1 LRNFVFNREQRSRND
16 MQLSSI
22 SACAALLVAALVGTA
37 HAATPAPLHTELT
50 LTHIA
55 ADKWRADYVFAEP
68 ITAVELGAQAGPYR
82 KQAWRPLT
90 PGVELVAH
98 DDNEGLRSASP
109 LTKLSVEISAYD
121 DFAEGQYAPIDRFS
135 DGGWDF
141 YVGFLYGALTQGG
154 RERSMD
160 VALHLHGLP
169 DETVIAPAKP
179 GTELSGYAYFGP
191 REPTRK
197 GNVNVIIDPQAPAWL
212 REVMDDTTAKVSQFY
227 EQAFQRK
234 LIDMPLVSVAVVG
247 FDGAPGNIS
256 IKGGAVG
263 GGIAYR
269 LQGAGLVVD
278 HPKKRALMAR
288 LVAHEMAH
296 LWQVNLTRGGIGGD
310 DAWIHEGGAEAI
322 MLEAVRATGIFTEDA
337 SNQYAQDLL
346 KECDQLKDDVTV
358 NRGLYA
364 CGFKR
369 FHGYAMAPVPL
380 WRAMMASSEG
390 SGEFYSEPMIRAIL
404 KQ

>member
-1 LRNFVFNREQRSRND
+1 ML
-16 MQLSSI
+16 
-22 SACAALLVAALVGTA
+22 AALMGTA
-37 HAATPAPLHTELT
+37 QAAAPAPLRTELT

-68 ITAVELGAQAGPYR
+68 VTAIELGAQVGTYR
-82 KQAWRPLT
+82 KQAWRALT
-90 PGVELVAH
+90 PGVELIAH
-98 DDNEGLRSASP
+98 DDSEGMRSASP
-109 LTKLSVEISAYD
+109 LTKLSVEISAHD
-121 DFAEGQYAPIDRFS
+121 DFVEGQYAPIDRFS

-141 YVGFLYGALTQGG
+141 YLGFLYGALTQGT
-154 RERSMD
+154 RERTMD
-160 VALHLHGLP
+160 AALQLRGLP
-169 DETVIAPAKP
+169 GEAVIAPAKP
-179 GTELSGYAYFGP
+179 GAELSGYAYFGP
-191 REPTRK
+191 LKPARM

-212 REVMDDTTAKVSQFY
+212 RDVLEDTTAKVSQFY

-234 LIDMPLVSVAVVG
+234 LIDKPLVSVAVVG
-247 FDGAPGNIS
+247 FEGAPGSIS

-269 LQGAGLVVD
+269 LQGAGLVDD

-296 LWQVNLTRGGIGGD
+296 LWQVNLTRGGIGGS

-322 MLEAVRATGIFTEDA
+322 MLEALRATGIFTEEA
-337 SNQYAQDLL
+337 SDQYAQGLL
-346 KECDQLKDDVTV
+346 KECEQLKDDVTV

-380 WRAMMASSEG
+380 WRAMMTSSEG
-390 SGEFYSEPMIRAIL
+390 SGEFYSEPMIRTIL

>member
-1 LRNFVFNREQRSRND
+1 MRYFFFNREQRSRNG

-22 SACAALLVAALVGTA
+22 SAYAGLLLAALVGTA
-37 HAATPAPLHTELT
+37 HAATPAPLRTELT

-68 ITAVELGAQAGPYR
+68 VTAVELGAQIGPYR

-109 LTKLSVEISAYD
+109 LTRLSVEISAYD

-141 YVGFLYGALTQGG
+141 YLGFLYGALTQGG
-154 RERSMD
+154 RERTMD
-160 VALHLHGLP
+160 VTLHLHGLP
-169 DETVIAPAKP
+169 GETVIAPAKP
-179 GTELSGYAYFGP
+179 GTELTGYAYFGP
-191 REPTRK
+191 RKPVRM

-212 REVMDDTTAKVSQFY
+212 RDVLDDTTAKVSQFY

-234 LIDMPLVSVAVVG
+234 LIDMPLISVALVG

-269 LQGAGLVVD
+269 LQGAGLVDD
-278 HPKKRALMAR
+278 HPKKRAYMAR

-296 LWQVNLTRGGIGGD
+296 LWQVNLTRGGIGGN

-322 MLEAVRATGIFTEDA
+322 MLEAVRATGILTEEA
-337 SNQYAQDLL
+337 SDQYAQGLL
-346 KECDQLKDDVTV
+346 NECDQLKDDVTV

-390 SGEFYSEPMIRAIL
+390 SGEFYSEPMIQAIL

>member
-1 LRNFVFNREQRSRND
+1 ML
-16 MQLSSI
+16 
-22 SACAALLVAALVGTA
+22 AALMGTA
-37 HAATPAPLHTELT
+37 HAAAPAPLRTELT

-68 ITAVELGAQAGPYR
+68 VTAIELGAQVGTYR
-82 KQAWRPLT
+82 KQAWRALT
-90 PGVELVAH
+90 PGVELIAH
-98 DDNEGLRSASP
+98 DDSEGMRSASP
-109 LTKLSVEISAYD
+109 LTKLSVEISAHD
-121 DFAEGQYAPIDRFS
+121 DFVEGQYAPIDRFS

-141 YVGFLYGALTQGG
+141 YLGFLYGALTQGT
-154 RERSMD
+154 RERTMD
-160 VALHLHGLP
+160 AALQLRGLP
-169 DETVIAPAKP
+169 GEAVIAPAKP
-179 GTELSGYAYFGP
+179 GAELSGYAYFGP
-191 REPTRK
+191 LKPARM

-212 REVMDDTTAKVSQFY
+212 RDVLEDTTAKVSQFY

-234 LIDMPLVSVAVVG
+234 LIDKPLVSVAVVG
-247 FDGAPGNIS
+247 FEGAPGSIS

-269 LQGAGLVVD
+269 LQGAGLVDD

-296 LWQVNLTRGGIGGD
+296 LWQVNLTRGGIGGS

-322 MLEAVRATGIFTEDA
+322 MLEALRATGIFTEEA
-337 SNQYAQDLL
+337 SDQYAQGLL
-346 KECDQLKDDVTV
+346 KECEQLKDDVTV

-380 WRAMMASSEG
+380 WRAMMTSSEG
-390 SGEFYSEPMIRAIL
+390 SGEFYSEPMIRTIL